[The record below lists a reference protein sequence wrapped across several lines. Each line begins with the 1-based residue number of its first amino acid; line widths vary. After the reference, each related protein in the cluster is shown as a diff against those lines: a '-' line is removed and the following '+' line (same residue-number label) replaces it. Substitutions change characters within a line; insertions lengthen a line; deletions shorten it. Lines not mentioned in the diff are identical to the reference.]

1 MGNLFFFNMDSKQNY
16 KFDDANGSQQQGPN
30 IDKAKLE
37 KSNLVN
43 RLYDQGFSHW
53 TMPSVNRPNTKN
65 SHMKPLNCK

>member
-1 MGNLFFFNMDSKQNY
+1 MDSKQNY
-16 KFDDANGSQQQGPN
+16 KFDDANGSQQHGTN
-30 IDKAKLE
+30 IDKAKMD

-53 TMPSVNRPNTKN
+53 TMPSVSRPNTKN